1 MRRLVI
7 FVLILAPMVVMAQE
21 PRFEIVPTL
30 AYRWGG
36 SIEIDDQAIH
46 LESYDVALGDAGAWG
61 LTFDLRLTETVQ
73 LELMVNRQ
81 DTKFEDDQGLF
92 GEEPG
97 WIIPPGSSEI
107 LDTDVTYYHLG
118 AIWDLG
124 SGPNRWFVGASA
136 GVTHFD
142 FEIPLNDDTRFSVSG
157 VAGMKVELNDRL
169 DLRFGARVYW
179 TDTNED
185 AARTQYVDHPDC
197 AVSCAYV
204 YSFQDSFVQT
214 ELSVGLAISL

>member
-1 MRRLVI
+1 MRRLV
-7 FVLILAPMVVMAQE
+7 FLVLLFAPVVAMAEE

-36 SIEIDDQAIH
+36 TVEIDDQAIH
-46 LESYDVALGDAGAWG
+46 LQSYDVDMGDAGAFG
-61 LTFDLRLTETVQ
+61 LIFDLRLTDTMQ
-73 LELMVNRQ
+73 LELMLNRQ
-81 DTKFEDDQGLF
+81 DTNLEDDQGLF

-97 WIIPPGSSEI
+97 WIISPGSSEV
-107 LDTDVTYYHLG
+107 LDTDITYYHVG

-124 SGPNRWFVGASA
+124 DGPNRWFVGGSV
-136 GVTHFD
+136 GVTQFD
-142 FEIPLNDDTRFSVSG
+142 FELPFDDEARLSLSG
-157 VAGMKVELNDRL
+157 VVGMKVELNDRL

-185 AARTQYVDHPDC
+185 SARTQYVEHPDC
-197 AVSCAYV
+197 ATSCAYV
-204 YSFQDSFVQT
+204 YSYKDYFVQT